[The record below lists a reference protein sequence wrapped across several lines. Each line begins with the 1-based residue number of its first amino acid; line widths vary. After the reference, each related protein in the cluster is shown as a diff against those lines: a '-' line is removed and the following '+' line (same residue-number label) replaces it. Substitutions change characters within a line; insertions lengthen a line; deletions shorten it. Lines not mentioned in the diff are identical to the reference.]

1 VLSAS
6 CVLISRVRL
15 PLLSRAR
22 LCAPGVWSGWAE
34 AVLQKKRPAL
44 TENPLANPMLLVLV
58 CLYVWTPYVRSYK
71 LCSLCPPPFFSI
83 LHQNSLYALLYCEV
97 CSTRAH
103 MIIKINI
110 GISSLD
116 YTTASS
122 SRCFSPLSP
131 LLIDSFLSLIPRAQ
145 ELLDMTRRTKH
156 ASTVQLVQILK
167 SQLATEFA
175 RYCFYLL
182 LNLLAIQS
190 QQLLQCTRT
199 FGLTFENFQQA
210 ESLSKL
216 MVRGGKTVGMG

>member
-1 VLSAS
+1 VLSDFRALR
-6 CVLISRVRL
+6 VLISGVRL
-15 PLLSRAR
+15 PLLSRVR

-83 LHQNSLYALLYCEV
+83 LHQNSLYAPSSV
-97 CSTRAH
+97 CTVKCVEH
-103 MIIKINI
+103 EHKQFNNLNM
-110 GISSLD
+110 GVSSLD

-145 ELLDMTRRTKH
+145 VLLDMTRRTKH

-167 SQLATEFA
+167 SQLATEF
-175 RYCFYLL
+175 
-182 LNLLAIQS
+182 
-190 QQLLQCTRT
+190 TRC
-199 FGLTFENFQQA
+199 
-210 ESLSKL
+210 
-216 MVRGGKTVGMG
+216 